1 MSEKDTLKQKRQNV
15 IKKVSVQKQLAP
27 PKLKLLFTIVN
38 REKTELYTALIQSFE
53 VNMQLSAAARGT
65 ASEEMLRM
73 LGLSDKNKA
82 LIMSVIR
89 EDTEDTILKFL
100 NENFHTIKNGK
111 GIAFTVSMS
120 SIIGVAIYRFLSNN
134 R

>member
-65 ASEEMLRM
+65 ASEEML
-73 LGLSDKNKA
+73 GLSDKNKA

-100 NENFHTIKNGK
+100 NEKFHTIKNGK

>member
-1 MSEKDTLKQKRQNV
+1 MSEKETLKQKRQNV
-15 IKKVSVQKQLAP
+15 IKKVSAQKQLAP

-38 REKTELYTALIQSFE
+38 REKAELYTALLQSFE

-82 LIMSVIR
+82 LIMNVIR

-100 NENFHTIKNGK
+100 DEKFHTIKNGK

-120 SIIGVAIYRFLSNN
+120 SIIGVAVYRFLSNN

>member
-1 MSEKDTLKQKRQNV
+1 MSEKETIKQKKQNIV
-15 IKKVSVQKQLAP
+15 KKVSAQKQLAP

-38 REKTELYTALIQSFE
+38 REKAELYTALLQGFD

-73 LGLSDKNKA
+73 LGLSDKSKA

-100 NENFHTIKNGK
+100 DEKFHTIKNGK
-111 GIAFTVSMS
+111 GIAFTISMS

>member
-15 IKKVSVQKQLAP
+15 IKKVSVQKQLSP

-100 NENFHTIKNGK
+100 NEKFHTIKNGK

>member
-1 MSEKDTLKQKRQNV
+1 MSEKENLKQKKQNAV
-15 IKKVSVQKQLAP
+15 KKISAQKQLAP

-38 REKTELYTALIQSFE
+38 REKAELYTALLQGFE

-73 LGLSDKNKA
+73 LGLSAKNKA

-89 EDTEDTILKFL
+89 EDHEDAILKFL
-100 NENFHTIKNGK
+100 DEKFHTIKNGK

-120 SIIGVAIYRFLSNN
+120 SVIGVAIYRFLSNN

>member
-15 IKKVSVQKQLAP
+15 IKKGSVQKQLAP

-73 LGLSDKNKA
+73 LGLSDKNKT

-100 NENFHTIKNGK
+100 NEKFHTIKNGK